1 MLYWKD
7 RAKQPRSP
15 DHSARAA
22 GSLIRVGR
30 GKPLKGSLAQE
41 LAVQIL
47 SGELPEEYVFPNEVE
62 YAQRL
67 GISRPALREAFRV
80 LTAKGLVNRRPKA
93 GTRVSPK
100 RQWSLLDP
108 DLLAWQFQS
117 EPSRKFLRDLF
128 ELRLLVEPGA
138 AALAATRRSKAQVAA
153 MRDALGAMALYGLGT
168 EEGRLADQHFHMIM
182 LEATGND
189 AVVALASS
197 IMAAIA
203 WTTLYK
209 QRKRGLIRDPIP
221 DHRVLFEAIASA
233 DADAARESMAELV
246 RLALADT
253 ESSLPK
259 KT

>member
-1 MLYWKD
+1 M
-7 RAKQPRSP
+7 
-15 DHSARAA
+15 
-22 GSLIRVGR
+22 
-30 GKPLKGSLAQE
+30 
-41 LAVQIL
+41 
-47 SGELPEEYVFPNEVE
+47 
-62 YAQRL
+62 
-67 GISRPALREAFRV
+67 
-80 LTAKGLVNRRPKA
+80 
-93 GTRVSPK
+93 
-100 RQWSLLDP
+100 
-108 DLLAWQFQS
+108 LAWQFQR

-153 MRDALGAMALYGLGT
+153 MRDALGVMALYGLGT

-189 AVVALASS
+189 AVIALASS
-197 IMAAIA
+197 VMAAIA

-253 ESSLPK
+253 ELSLRK

>member
-1 MLYWKD
+1 MLYQKD
-7 RAKQPRSP
+7 RARQRRLPEQ
-15 DHSARAA
+15 SATAA
-22 GSLIRVGR
+22 GSLIQVGR
-30 GKPLKGSLAQE
+30 RKTLKRTLAQD

-47 SGELPEEYVFPNEVE
+47 SGELPEGYVFPNEVE
-62 YAQRL
+62 YAETLR
-67 GISRPALREAFRV
+67 ISRPALREAFRV

-93 GTRVSPK
+93 GTHVSPR

-108 DLLAWQFQS
+108 DLLAWQFQR

-153 MRDALGAMALYGLGT
+153 MSESLERMALYGLGT
-168 EEGRLADQHFHMIM
+168 AEGRLADQQFHMIM

-221 DHRVLFEAIASA
+221 DHRILFKAIERGAADEARKA
-233 DADAARESMAELV
+233 MAELV

-253 ESSLPK
+253 ESSLRK
-259 KT
+259 KA

>member
-1 MLYWKD
+1 M
-7 RAKQPRSP
+7 
-15 DHSARAA
+15 
-22 GSLIRVGR
+22 
-30 GKPLKGSLAQE
+30 
-41 LAVQIL
+41 
-47 SGELPEEYVFPNEVE
+47 
-62 YAQRL
+62 
-67 GISRPALREAFRV
+67 
-80 LTAKGLVNRRPKA
+80 
-93 GTRVSPK
+93 
-100 RQWSLLDP
+100 
-108 DLLAWQFQS
+108 
-117 EPSRKFLRDLF
+117 
-128 ELRLLVEPGA
+128 
-138 AALAATRRSKAQVAA
+138 AATCALERRVAA

-168 EEGRLADQHFHMIM
+168 EEGRLADQQFHMTM

-189 AVVALASS
+189 AVMALASS

-253 ESSLPK
+253 ESSLRK